1 MNMRDKTVVVT
12 GATNGIGKVTALE
25 LARLGARVLIV
36 GRDPKRGEATL
47 EEIRAQSGNANV
59 ELLLAD
65 LSLMSETRRLAQE
78 VSAKTGKLD
87 VLVNNAGAIFTE
99 REETREGLEKT
110 FALNHMSYFLL
121 TNLLLETLKASG
133 NARVVNVSSDAHRIG
148 ALNFEDLQARNG
160 FNSMRVY
167 GQSKLMNVLF
177 SNELARRLQGTGV
190 TSNALH
196 PGVVATGFAQGS
208 SGVWGWIFK
217 LLRFVPGAMVT
228 PQQGARTSI
237 HLASSDAVNGI
248 TGLYF
253 SNQKP
258 TVPSLASLEVPAQ
271 QRLWL
276 ESERIAGLT
285 APVAAD

>member
-1 MNMRDKTVVVT
+1 MNLEGKTVLVT

-36 GRDPKRGEATL
+36 GRDPQRGRAAL
-47 EEIRAQSGNANV
+47 EEIRAQTGNTKL

-65 LSLMSETRRLAQE
+65 LSLMSETRRLARE
-78 VSAKTGKLD
+78 VTAITSSLD
-87 VLVNNAGAIFTE
+87 VLVNNAGAIFTT
-99 REETREGLEKT
+99 REETSEGLEKT

-121 TNLLLETLKASG
+121 TNLLLESLKASRE
-133 NARVVNVSSDAHRIG
+133 ARVVNVSSDAHRI
-148 ALNFEDLQARNG
+148 APVNFEDLQARNG

-177 SNELARRLQGTGV
+177 SNALARRLEGTGV

-208 SGVWGWIFK
+208 SGVWNWVFK

-228 PQQGARTSI
+228 PQQGARTSVY
-237 HLASSDAVNGI
+237 LASSDAVRGV

-253 SNQKP
+253 NNARP
-258 TVPSLASLEVPAQ
+258 VTPSPAALEITTQ
-271 QRLWL
+271 DRLWL
-276 ESERIAGLT
+276 ESERLAGPN
-285 APVAAD
+285 ASVVAD